1 MKKLFF
7 ILLLLSAVPLA
18 AQKKITFK
26 SGDGLEVTADL
37 YVTNPENSPFIIL
50 FHQAKWSRGE
60 YQEIA
65 PKLNKMGFNC
75 MAVDQRSGEEIN
87 GVVNETYNRAVE
99 KGLATSYIDA
109 LGDMHAAIDYVKAKY
124 KNAGSLIIWGSS
136 YSSALVLHIASE
148 RKDISGVLAFSPG
161 EYFEDQGKSK
171 DWITQSA
178 KKITVPTFITSAKLE
193 KKQWW
198 DIAAQIPEQ
207 NRAYF
212 LPTKLGKH
220 GSRSLWSKFSDSGEY
235 WEAVKGFL
243 GLFQ

>member
-1 MKKLFF
+1 MKKILIIGLLFASF
-7 ILLLLSAVPLA
+7 PLA

-26 SGDGLEVTADL
+26 SADGLEVTADL
-37 YVTNPENSPFIIL
+37 YVSNPENSPFIIL

-60 YQEIA
+60 YKEIA
-65 PKLNKMGFNC
+65 PKLNKLGFNC
-75 MAVDQRSGEEIN
+75 MAVDQRSGETVN
-87 GVVNETYNRAVE
+87 DVPNETYKRAVD
-99 KGLATSYIDA
+99 KGLPTNYIDA
-109 LGDMHAAIDYVKAKY
+109 LGDMNAAINYVKSKY
-124 KNAGSLIIWGSS
+124 SNAGSLIIWGSS

-161 EYFEDQGKSK
+161 EYFEDQGKPK
-171 DWITQSA
+171 DWITKGA
-178 KKITVPTFITSAKLE
+178 KKIAVPTFITSAKLE

-220 GSRSLWSKFSDSGEY
+220 GSRALWSKFSDSPEY
-235 WEAVKGFL
+235 WKAVKDFL
-243 GLFQ
+243 ELFK